1 MLITWL
7 RNHLAEIER
16 TSIYTRWCT
25 GFHTTSLKTV
35 LYETLGKSVSS
46 WFAYTTTAELFEPY
60 VHHPIEESTIGEHHT
75 FGFDSNP

>member
-1 MLITWL
+1 MFITWL
-7 RNHLAEIER
+7 WNHLAEIER
-16 TSIYTRWCT
+16 TGIYTRWRT

-35 LYETLGKSVSS
+35 LHKTLGKPIGSGFS
-46 WFAYTTTAELFEPY
+46 YTTTAELFEPY